1 MRRADIPADSGL
13 VVLMD
18 SDEAGLC
25 LLDDPAHR
33 SLLMFNHIEYDST
46 SPSAEYHR
54 DAAAGTPIAPTRNSL
69 PRDAPARQPEQR
81 CRRLAHRMFGNSIGR
96 ASCREIGCPCV

>member
-33 SLLMFNHIEYDST
+33 SLHMFNHIEYDSN
-46 SPSAEYHR
+46 SLSEEYHR
-54 DAAAGTPIAPTRNSL
+54 DAAAGKPLAPPRNYF
-69 PRDAPARQPEQR
+69 PRDDPARQPENR
-81 CRRLAHRMFGNSIGR
+81 CPNHAHPLLDRNDARSGTRVAGR
-96 ASCREIGCPCV
+96 VE